1 MLKFQGS
8 PLYKVQQR
16 NGVKMEKYR
25 QLERHSEKEMMTD
38 EVGRLAIS
46 TST

>member
-25 QLERHSEKEMMTD
+25 QLESEKEMMTD